1 MSAVSGRKT
10 LADSS
15 ESLALTPTPAAQYLR
30 MSTNQQRLSIESQ
43 AAAIDWYAFRHNFR
57 VVQTYEDAG
66 KSGLT
71 LNRREGLKQLLQDVF
86 SNARAFKAILVYDVS
101 RWGRFQD
108 PDEAAHYEFLCKSAG
123 VPVYYCAEAFSNE
136 STLPNALMKA
146 LKRAMA
152 GEFSRELSQRTE
164 RAKRIVAER
173 GFRAGGAAGYG
184 LRRMLVSPDRTP
196 KRLLVHG
203 EIASI
208 EDSRVILVHGSKKE
222 VAVVREIYRLA
233 VSEKKNTYAIARE
246 LNRRGIKP
254 PGKYSSWSWEP
265 VLEIL
270 NNRKYMGDAIY
281 GRTTHVLG
289 NKRLIRV
296 PEEKWIVKSAAFKPI
311 VDPETYAA
319 AQRVLRDRTVYKSNE
334 ELLDDLQTLLKRERV
349 LTEYRIDMSRDVPAV
364 RTFIERFGSMK
375 RVYDLIGY
383 VYPESPRGVPSV
395 RRLMWKTRSCHDRL
409 RQKLLRTIC
418 KLFPGEATARR
429 KEPFGRPVLYFRN
442 GLRVAVVVVP
452 TTKTPLGKLR
462 WIVPALRALGSD
474 LTLLCRCNEAGDAFH
489 DLHLVPSV
497 DDRSCW
503 VRIKENDPWLSR
515 GKKLVSLSQIRRIA
529 SLVLAQ
535 HSTTISQPLRDA
547 SMSHSDCD

>member
-1 MSAVSGRKT
+1 VDNSD
-10 LADSS
+10 L
-15 ESLALTPTPAAQYLR
+15 LALATTPAAQYLR

-43 AAAIDWYAFRHNFR
+43 AAAIDWYAYRHDFR
-57 VVQTYEDAG
+57 VVQTYQDTG

-71 LNRREGLKQLLQDVF
+71 LNRRMGLQQLLHDVL
-86 SNARAFKAILVYDVS
+86 SNAPRAFKAILVYDVS

-123 VPVYYCAEAFSNE
+123 VPVYYCAETFSND
-136 STLPNALMKA
+136 STLPNAIMKA

-152 GEFSRELSQRTE
+152 GEYSRELSQRTE

-184 LRRMLVSPDRTP
+184 LRRMLVSSDRTP
-196 KRLLVHG
+196 KRLLVRG

-208 EDSRVILVHGSKKE
+208 KDSRVILVHGLKKE

-246 LNRRGIKP
+246 LNRRGIRP
-254 PGKYSSWSWEP
+254 PGRYSSWTWEP
-265 VLEIL
+265 ILEIL
-270 NNRKYMGDAIY
+270 KNRKYMGDAIY

-289 NKRLIRV
+289 DSHLIQV
-296 PEEKWIVKSAAFKPI
+296 PQEKWIVRSAAFKPV
-311 VDPETYAA
+311 VDPETFGA
-319 AQRVLRDRTVYKSNE
+319 AQRALRDRTLYKSNE
-334 ELLDDLQTLLKRERV
+334 ELLDGLRTLLKRERV
-349 LTEYRIDMSRDVPAV
+349 LTEYRIEMSREVPAV

-375 RVYDLIGY
+375 RVYGLIGY
-383 VYPESPRGVPSV
+383 VYPESPRGLPSV
-395 RRLMWKTRSCHDRL
+395 RKLMWKTRRRHDRL
-409 RQKLLRTIC
+409 RQELLRKIC

-429 KEPFGRPVLYFRN
+429 KEPFGRPVLYFRD

-474 LTLLCRCNEAGDAFH
+474 VTLLCRCNEAGDAFH

-497 DDRSCW
+497 NDRTCW

-515 GKKLVSLSQIRRIA
+515 GKKLVNLSQVRRIA

-535 HSTTISQPLRDA
+535 HSTTISQTCRDA
-547 SMSHSDCD
+547 AMPHCDSD